1 MYTYVCREFSL
12 HFKKSLQETN
22 FVVDRFI
29 LRSFS
34 HCKSQGFEAEVKDI
48 SQDHVVHKWQCPD
61 PNPSCLAPE
70 ATLVRSYEAAGRP
83 LPWRLDGILLLA
95 LGGQV
100 AS

>member
-1 MYTYVCREFSL
+1 MFVQNFLCILKNRYR
-12 HFKKSLQETN
+12 KPI

-48 SQDHVVHKWQCPD
+48 SQDYVVRKWQCPD

>member
-1 MYTYVCREFSL
+1 M
-12 HFKKSLQETN
+12 
-22 FVVDRFI
+22 VDRFI